1 MIVAANKMDEDE
13 AVKNLKKFKR
23 RHKDLDIIPISCL
36 SEEGIGK
43 LKSEIYDICKKNSI
57 KALKTLTIAP
67 YRLTHLLHMDSHIF
81 TPKHTA
87 KRGGFT

>member
-43 LKSEIYDICKKNSI
+43 LKSEIYDICKK
-57 KALKTLTIAP
+57 TQ
-67 YRLTHLLHMDSHIF
+67 
-81 TPKHTA
+81 
-87 KRGGFT
+87 